1 MLAEFPAL
9 CASSLGR
16 DPVGK
21 DRRQDAGAGSDRTD
35 HDQHQHKIRCPR
47 YEEQSNCQHGEC
59 GCDEPAGR
67 VRLEPGRE
75 CNCLHHKH
83 DQAAL
88 GEHQCN
94 LIWTQTEFLFTTQCE
109 PDLED
114 PDPNRNDESE
124 DEEFWHEPCFFDRPR
139 TSILGRANATP
150 LVTRMASNAVAASGI
165 ATDPT
170 GFKPFVTR
178 AMSGW
183 STPQSGVRTITRP
196 RQSRVYSCI
205 F

>member
-35 HDQHQHKIRCPR
+35 HDQHQHNIRCPR

-139 TSILGRANATP
+139 PSISSLTDQGLRYLAEQTQLHWSQEWQATLSLRAESRLIRP
-150 LVTRMASNAVAASGI
+150 ASSLL
-165 ATDPT
+165 
-170 GFKPFVTR
+170 
-178 AMSGW
+178 
-183 STPQSGVRTITRP
+183 
-196 RQSRVYSCI
+196 
-205 F
+205 